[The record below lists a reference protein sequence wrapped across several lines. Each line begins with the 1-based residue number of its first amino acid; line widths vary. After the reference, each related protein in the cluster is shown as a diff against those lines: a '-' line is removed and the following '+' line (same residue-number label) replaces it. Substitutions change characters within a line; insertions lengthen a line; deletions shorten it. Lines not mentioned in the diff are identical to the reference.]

1 MEVAKW
7 NGDRGMFRWWTM
19 IGSDWNLFDKELF
32 EIDEKTD
39 MQKLTLLEDIMPDE
53 VVRYYF
59 PTADEE
65 DVDWIFNKTSY
76 HLNLL
81 KE

>member
-1 MEVAKW
+1 
-7 NGDRGMFRWWTM
+7 
-19 IGSDWNLFDKELF
+19 
-32 EIDEKTD
+32 

-65 DVDWIFNKTSY
+65 DVDWILFNKTTWPFGSIERINEGIY
-76 HLNLL
+76 EWYL
-81 KE
+81 KSKV

>member
-1 MEVAKW
+1 
-7 NGDRGMFRWWTM
+7 
-19 IGSDWNLFDKELF
+19 
-32 EIDEKTD
+32 

-65 DVDWIFNKTSY
+65 DVDWILFNMTTWPFGSIERINEGIY
-76 HLNLL
+76 EWYL
-81 KE
+81 KSKV